1 VRPRHEPSIAAA
13 MPTQQVPRSP
23 ILVMANVEGA
33 EQVVRSIN
41 PDMARVKNEAKNV
54 DKAVVA

>member
-33 EQVVRSIN
+33 EQVVQEYQPRYGSS
-41 PDMARVKNEAKNV
+41 EE
-54 DKAVVA
+54 

>member
-1 VRPRHEPSIAAA
+1 MRPRHEPSIAAA

-33 EQVVRSIN
+33 EQVVQEYQPKYGSS
-41 PDMARVKNEAKNV
+41 EE
-54 DKAVVA
+54 